1 MTQRSIRNALAPGQ
15 ALSWYKV
22 ERILGEGSFG
32 ITYLARDAN
41 LGRLVAIKEFLPAQF
56 AERAED
62 DSVRPISEEHEEPFR
77 WGLERFINE
86 AQTLA
91 HFQHP
96 TIVHVYAVFEANGT
110 AYMVMQYEEGRTL
123 QSVLNRHKTLDEAE
137 LIALLGPLLDGLEV
151 VHRSGFVHRDI
162 KPDNIILREDGSPVL
177 IDFGSARQ
185 SLEQRT
191 QPLTILISPGYT
203 PLEQYSSN
211 PDAQG
216 PWTDIY
222 SLAATL
228 YRCVTGRTPANAIE
242 RSDSVRRK
250 NRDSLTPAVEAAKG
264 DYPEPVLAAIDHG
277 LAFSSGERPHSIVE
291 WRDEFGVF
299 GISGKAPPE
308 WRPAWADT
316 KPPADSPDEPPAD
329 DGVPTEPSAIHLSK
343 AFGTFNTL
351 RMDTEP
357 ATRADNL
364 RAGLQA
370 GAAIIVAIVLGVG
383 LTWMYQG
390 ALRTPPAGE
399 SGTRQ
404 GPSSAAPA
412 DGLQPTAEIR
422 RGEEPLSAERLMV
435 LAEEAMSDLRLTI
448 PPGDNAAYYYR
459 RVLDLDPSNARARQG
474 LRDIAR
480 EYALLAE
487 EQITA
492 SDYAAARGYVERGL
506 EVLPENEQLL
516 RLRADLEALVAAEAE
531 ATEAQGEGGDSAD
544 GFGEALK
551 NLFSGPRNGEN
562 PPPDPR

>member
-15 ALSWYKV
+15 TLSWYKV

-32 ITYLARDAN
+32 ITYLARDGN

-62 DSVRPISEEHEEPFR
+62 DSVRPLSEDHEEPFR

-123 QSVLNRHKTLDEAE
+123 QALLRQQKTLDEAE
-137 LIALLGPLLDGLEV
+137 LIALLGPLLNGLDV
-151 VHRSGFVHRDI
+151 VHRAGFVHRDI
-162 KPDNIILREDGSPVL
+162 KPDNIILREDGNPVL

-211 PDAQG
+211 PDDQG

-228 YRCVTGRTPANAIE
+228 YRCVTGETPANAIE
-242 RSDSVRRK
+242 RSDSVRRL
-250 NRDSLTPAVEAAKG
+250 NRDSLPPAAEVAKG
-264 DYPEPVLAAIDHG
+264 RYAEQLLAAIDHG
-277 LAFSSGERPHSIVE
+277 LAFSASERPRSIVE

-299 GISGKAPPE
+299 GVSGEAPPE
-308 WRPAWADT
+308 WRPAQAPARPPP
-316 KPPADSPDEPPAD
+316 PPAPEPPAD
-329 DGVPTEPSAIHLSK
+329 DGVPTDPSAIHLSK
-343 AFGTFNTL
+343 AFGAFSTL
-351 RMDTEP
+351 RMEP
-357 ATRADNL
+357 EGARSTDHL
-364 RAGLQA
+364 RAGLQV
-370 GAAIIVAIVLGVG
+370 GAALIAAVALGVG
-383 LTWMYQG
+383 LAWLYQG
-390 ALRTPPAGE
+390 APGGDTATRGVV
-399 SGTRQ
+399 SGA
-404 GPSSAAPA
+404 PPA
-412 DGLQPTAEIR
+412 DGLQPTAAAR
-422 RGEEPLSAERLMV
+422 RLENLDLDQLMA
-435 LAEEAMSDLRLTI
+435 LAEAAMTDLRLTI
-448 PPGDNAAYYYR
+448 PPQDNAVYYFR
-459 RVLDLDPSNARARQG
+459 RALELDPDNTRARQG

-492 SDYAAARGYVERGL
+492 SDYPAARDYVQRGL

-516 RLRADLEALVAAEAE
+516 RLQADLNALLAAEAE
-531 ATEAQGEGGDSAD
+531 AAGNGDDGSSEGSEEAPQS
-544 GFGEALK
+544 EAP
-551 NLFSGPRNGEN
+551 SPAPER
-562 PPPDPR
+562 